1 MVNMTNDAWFGRTD
15 GPWQHLAMYPFRAV
29 EHRTALVRAAN
40 TGVSVFIVPTGQ
52 ILRRLSLYRR
62 AVMAE
67 RLPLRA
73 GETLYSRFGEWLAY
87 LALGVTVGTLVASAR
102 RRRR

>member
-1 MVNMTNDAWFGRTD
+1 VNMTNDAWFGRTD

-102 RRRR
+102 GRRG

>member
-1 MVNMTNDAWFGRTD
+1 
-15 GPWQHLAMYPFRAV
+15 MYPFRAV

-102 RRRR
+102 GRRG